1 MALAD
6 FLTHRCDLMLQ
17 ASLVDATGGVVRDP
31 RAAIRSNV
39 PCLVRPGGGRSERV
53 QDRAAQTATHRVY
66 FDKSMGIDRRHAI
79 LWGERVLMVQ
89 SETDFNAMGELVAY
103 DCEEVVT

>member
-1 MALAD
+1 MALQD
-6 FLTHRCDLMLQ
+6 FLDHRCDVLLQ
-17 ASLVDATGGVVRDP
+17 ASLVDETGGVVRDP

-39 PCLVRPGGGRSERV
+39 PCLVRPTGGRSDRR

-66 FDKSMGIDRRHAI
+66 VAERLGLDRRHAI

-89 SETDFNAMGELVAY
+89 SEVDANGMGEVIAY